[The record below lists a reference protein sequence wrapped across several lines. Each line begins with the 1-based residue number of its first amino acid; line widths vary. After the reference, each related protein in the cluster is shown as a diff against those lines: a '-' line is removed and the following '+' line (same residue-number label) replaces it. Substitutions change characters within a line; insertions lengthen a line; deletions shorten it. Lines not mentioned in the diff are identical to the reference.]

1 MDWLIAICILVIV
14 ALLPAG
20 IRASYDER
28 GALVLCYFG
37 PVRIKLYPKPAK
49 RDQKK
54 CKSESAKKSAGTGDG
69 EKRSGGQFS
78 DFLPLV
84 KIITSFLVELARKHT
99 VKDLNLRVIL
109 AGSDPCDLSVNYG
122 LACAAVASLRP
133 HIDRLLRIKKQHIEI
148 ECDYTA
154 DESVV
159 IANVDLVM
167 CLAGLIVLVARYGVL
182 AIKEYFKIYNKRK
195 GGT

>member
-1 MDWLIAICILVIV
+1 MGWLIAICILVII

-37 PVRIKLYPKPAK
+37 PVRIQLYPKPTK

-54 CKSESAKKSAGTGDG
+54 RKSKSANKSALTGDG

-84 KIITSFLVELARKHT
+84 KIIISFLGEFARKHT

-109 AGSDPCDLSVNYG
+109 AGSDPCDLSINYG
-122 LACAAVASLRP
+122 LASAALASLRP

-148 ECDYTA
+148 ECDYMA

-159 IANVDLVM
+159 IANIDLVM
-167 CLAGLIVLVARYGVL
+167 CFASLFVLVTRYGIL